1 MAYAE
6 LIGVCFSGK
15 QPATSYAAA
24 AAAAAATAG
33 FVEGLVLLLQY
44 HVTTALR

>member
-15 QPATSYAAA
+15 QPATSYAA